1 MATSSIDEYVGLKL
15 KIRRS
20 ALGITQNELG
30 DMAGITFQQ
39 IQKYEKGFNRIGA
52 GRLYQFANILNVPI
66 NYFFDGYNDKSFKSR
81 LKDANKFRY
90 DGKSNNED
98 LFDKDTITLLKFFS
112 RIENKKTRSSIINLA
127 KSLASE
133 NEILLNKKE
142 KKK

>member
-1 MATSSIDEYVGLKL
+1 
-15 KIRRS
+15 
-20 ALGITQNELG
+20 
-30 DMAGITFQQ
+30 MAGITFQQ

-133 NEILLNKKE
+133 NEISLNKKE